1 MTKISINVVLDYLFQ
16 ERIFKLG
23 TLRMP
28 ARYVTLRSKLSVGMG
43 TLVRVNETVGDCT
56 KRIFDLLI
64 ACDIRNRFFL
74 CFVLVSELFT
84 VIKVTLVK

>member
-1 MTKISINVVLDYLFQ
+1 MTKISINVVPDYLFQ

-28 ARYVTLRSKLSVGMG
+28 VMYVTLRSKLSVCRG
-43 TLVRVNETVGDCT
+43 TSVRVNETVEDCT

-64 ACDIRNRFFL
+64 TCDIRNIF
-74 CFVLVSELFT
+74 
-84 VIKVTLVK
+84 